1 MGNHEK
7 KIQHS
12 VPQRAEFAAAH
23 GMQAKLVLW
32 VVLEEH
38 GFSWFPQNKDAL
50 QCPQRNYL
58 EKLMQTF
65 DRKEGRKGLKKKKKK
80 ENRLIC
86 LYRTIWSLVDKY
98 KPTFFSA
105 YPPPQR
111 LR

>member
-1 MGNHEK
+1 MNVTSWELGGCTVGCAHQPGLVVHEHMCTWEIMK
-7 KIQHS
+7 KKTKNKKNQHS

-65 DRKEGRKGLKKKKKK
+65 DRKEGRKG
-80 ENRLIC
+80 
-86 LYRTIWSLVDKY
+86 
-98 KPTFFSA
+98 
-105 YPPPQR
+105 
-111 LR
+111 

>member
-1 MGNHEK
+1 MGVLTDLAWWYMNTRARGKLWEK
-7 KIQHS
+7 KKKKKTQHS

-65 DRKEGRKGLKKKKKK
+65 DRKEGRKG
-80 ENRLIC
+80 
-86 LYRTIWSLVDKY
+86 
-98 KPTFFSA
+98 
-105 YPPPQR
+105 
-111 LR
+111 

>member
-1 MGNHEK
+1 MNALYLNSVFDFKNINVSEIHFQVLTPLIFCLNWRK
-7 KIQHS
+7 KKKKNKKNQHS

-65 DRKEGRKGLKKKKKK
+65 DRKEGRKG
-80 ENRLIC
+80 
-86 LYRTIWSLVDKY
+86 
-98 KPTFFSA
+98 
-105 YPPPQR
+105 
-111 LR
+111 